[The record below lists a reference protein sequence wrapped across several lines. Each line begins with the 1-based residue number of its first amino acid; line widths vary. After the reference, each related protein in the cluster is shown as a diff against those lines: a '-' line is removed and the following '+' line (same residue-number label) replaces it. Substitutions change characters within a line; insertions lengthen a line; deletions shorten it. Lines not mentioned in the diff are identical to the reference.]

1 MYRKFIYIF
10 TLVLLITSFTVT
22 SFAQGVENQKLL
34 SQYSILTDKDT
45 SDTDQFL
52 VTITRPEGD
61 ESTFKR
67 SYVVCGNSV
76 KEDISVMLLIYDNT
90 TRKYKPFA
98 NTDGDYIWDIG
109 ASGIFMKEVILPNK
123 GANDIRVIA
132 YKKNE
137 TDKLVSKSNLQI
149 NSFKVS
155 LLDNGI
161 KEAIKNGFL
170 KITDMLNGLFNK

>member
-1 MYRKFIYIF
+1 MYKKITYILM
-10 TLVLLITSFTVT
+10 TILLIVSFSITSF
-22 SFAQGVENQKLL
+22 AEGVENQKLL
-34 SQYSILTDKDT
+34 KQYTILTDKAT
-45 SDTDQFL
+45 SDTNQFL

-61 ESTFKR
+61 ESTFKK

-76 KEDISVMLLIYDNT
+76 KEEISVMLLIYDNT
-90 TRKYKPFA
+90 THKYKPFA

-109 ASGIFMKEVILPNK
+109 ESGIFMKEVILPNK
-123 GANDIRVIA
+123 GANDVRIIA

-137 TDKLVSKSNLQI
+137 ADKLVSKTNLQI

-155 LLDNGI
+155 VLDSGI
-161 KEAIKNGFL
+161 KEAIKGGFL